1 MLNIYVDWSA
11 AELIAERKRLSK
23 EAQKMVTSVSA
34 GDTSVSKQQTQQGIR
49 TTIAQINR
57 ALLKIAVRENTD
69 PSDYGVGDEDAFTTD
84 RTRPNFWCSTSNLV

>member
-11 AELIAERKRLSK
+11 GELIAERKRLSK

-49 TTIAQINR
+49 TTIAEINK
-57 ALLKIAVRENTD
+57 ALLKIATREGID
-69 PSDYGVGDEDAFTTD
+69 PADYGVGDDDAFTTD
-84 RTRPNFWCSTSNLV
+84 RTRASFWPTASC